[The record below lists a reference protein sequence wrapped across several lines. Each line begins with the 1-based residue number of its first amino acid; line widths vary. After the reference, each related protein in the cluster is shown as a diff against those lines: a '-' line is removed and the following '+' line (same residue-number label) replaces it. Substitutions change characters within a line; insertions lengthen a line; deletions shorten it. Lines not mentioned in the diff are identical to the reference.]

1 MGSKIFDMPRHQR
14 PMWEVLAFVAAL
26 AGLIGLAVTRVTV
39 DRAIVA
45 KPAGEA
51 PATAAG
57 YSE

>member
-1 MGSKIFDMPRHQR
+1 
-14 PMWEVLAFVAAL
+14 MWEVVAFVAAL

-45 KPAGEA
+45 KPATEA

-57 YSE
+57 YAE